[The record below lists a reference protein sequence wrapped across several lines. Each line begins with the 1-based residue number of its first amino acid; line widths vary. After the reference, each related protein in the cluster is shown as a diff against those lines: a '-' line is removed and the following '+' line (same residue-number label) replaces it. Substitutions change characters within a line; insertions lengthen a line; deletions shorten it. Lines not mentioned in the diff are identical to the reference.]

1 MASKPHAASHAEH
14 PTPIDAGD
22 DYARAMQLALGYLS
36 FKPRAIT
43 EVRRRIG
50 RDFTQPVVERVLDS
64 LKRYG
69 YLDDAEYAMQWR
81 RSRDKRKPRGAFL
94 LRRELRAKG
103 VADDLIDDALDGL
116 DEAGSAYRAGQRPA
130 QRWLKDDSMPY
141 ATFRRKMWD
150 YLGRRGF
157 PVGVTR
163 DAVNRLWQ
171 EGRPQD

>member
-1 MASKPHAASHAEH
+1 MAADKY
-14 PTPIDAGD
+14 GD
-22 DYARAMQLALGYLS
+22 PYARAMQTALGYVS
-36 FKPRAIT
+36 FKPRSIA
-43 EVRRRIG
+43 EVRKRVG
-50 RDFTQPVVERVLDS
+50 RDFDQPVVERVLDS

-69 YLDDAEYAMQWR
+69 YLDDAEYARQWR

-116 DEAGSAYRAGQRPA
+116 DEASSAYRAGQHRA
-130 QRWLKDDSMPY
+130 QRWLSDDSMPY

-157 PVGVTR
+157 AAGVTR
-163 DAVNRLWQ
+163 DTANRLWR
-171 EGRPQD
+171 EFGP

>member
-1 MASKPHAASHAEH
+1 MEH

-22 DYARAMQLALGYLS
+22 DYARAMQMALGYVS

-50 RDFTQPVVERVLDS
+50 RDFTQPVVECVLDS

-116 DEAGSAYRAGQRPA
+116 DEAGSAYRAGERVA
-130 QRWLKDDSMPY
+130 QRWLRNGDMSY

-157 PVGVTR
+157 ATGVTR
-163 DAVNRLWQ
+163 DTANRLWQ
-171 EGRPQD
+171 EHHPQD

>member
-1 MASKPHAASHAEH
+1 MASKPMDH

-22 DYARAMQLALGYLS
+22 DYARAMQMAFGYLS

-50 RDFTQPVVERVLDS
+50 RDFTQLVVERVLDS

-81 RSRDKRKPRGAFL
+81 RSRDKRKPRGAFV

-103 VADDLIDDALDGL
+103 VADNLIDDALDGL
-116 DEAGSAYRAGQRPA
+116 DEASSAYRAGQRRA
-130 QRWLKDDSMPY
+130 QRWLSDDSMSY
-141 ATFRRKMWD
+141 ATFRRKMWA

-157 PVGVTR
+157 AAGVTR
-163 DAVNRLWQ
+163 DTANRLWR
-171 EGRPQD
+171 ECRPQD

>member
-1 MASKPHAASHAEH
+1 MEH

-22 DYARAMQLALGYLS
+22 HYARAMQTALDYVS
-36 FKPRAIT
+36 FKPRAVA

-69 YLDDAEYAMQWR
+69 YLDDAEYAVQWR
-81 RSRDKRKPRGAFL
+81 RGRDKRKPRGAFL

-103 VADDLIDDALDGL
+103 VADDHIDDALDGL
-116 DEAGSAYRAGQRPA
+116 DEASNAYRAGQRRA
-130 QRWLKDDSMPY
+130 QRWLSDAAMPY

-150 YLGRRGF
+150 YLGRHGF
-157 PVGVTR
+157 AAGVTR
-163 DAVNRLWQ
+163 DTTNRLWQ
-171 EGRPQD
+171 EHNQGIPSSSMGEG

>member
-1 MASKPHAASHAEH
+1 MDH

-22 DYARAMQLALGYLS
+22 DYARAMQTALGYLS
-36 FKPRAIT
+36 FKPRAIA

-69 YLDDAEYAMQWR
+69 YLDDAEYATQWR

-103 VADDLIDDALDGL
+103 VADDLIDNALEGL
-116 DEAGSAYRAGQRPA
+116 DEASNAYRAGQRSA
-130 QRWLKDDSMPY
+130 QRWLRDGSIPY
-141 ATFRRKMWD
+141 TTYRRKMGD
-150 YLGRRGF
+150 LLGRRGF
-157 PVGVTR
+157 AAGVTR
-163 DAVNRLWQ
+163 DTANRLWR
-171 EGRPQD
+171 EHHSQD